1 MATSS
6 SSKRPVVLS
15 LGELERYPT
24 VYDRYEM
31 TLPFYNKVLR
41 PWDNPLQ
48 CSCRRTNNG
57 WDSPR
62 YSWGLPNWFELKCE
76 GCDTSISFAKV
87 KAMAVRQTEKRW
99 NVSAHISITC
109 ERRDVT

>member
-31 TLPFYNKVLR
+31 TLPFYTKIRN

-48 CSCRRTNNG
+48 CSCPTIGNG
-57 WDSPR
+57 CNARCASD
-62 YSWGLPNWFELKCE
+62 GTCFA
-76 GCDTSISFAKV
+76 FAKV
-87 KAMAVRQTEKRW
+87 KAMAIRQTEKRW

-109 ERRDVT
+109 ERRGLT